1 MLLERLSPL
10 TWPAALFNSPWFL
23 VQSTVGLGCRRSLL
37 AAYLNRLVMNT
48 KNLNSSILG
57 QRRGAPSEEPSVHPR
72 NFEGGK
78 LCRLKLSRT
87 ERQAAESSSVRS
99 VAGPGDKSCS
109 FSMQTCETMQ
119 TISRVS
125 LSLEQDHG
133 RRVVVVVL
141 LYPSAR
147 KIIMKPGK
155 SAESEVGTAGGGPG
169 AGGAIRTLLSQARSN
184 LTGSMNLQGQS
195 WLR

>member
-1 MLLERLSPL
+1 M
-10 TWPAALFNSPWFL
+10 
-23 VQSTVGLGCRRSLL
+23 

-87 ERQAAESSSVRS
+87 ERQAAAEPAG
-99 VAGPGDKSCS
+99 VAGAGDKSCS
-109 FSMQTCETMQ
+109 FSMQTCETMH

-133 RRVVVVVL
+133 RRVVVVAL
-141 LYPSAR
+141 LHPSVR

-169 AGGAIRTLLSQARSN
+169 AGGAIRTLLRQARSN